1 MLFAFWGLMIFCGLS
16 FLVNCY
22 LFHRN
27 QKIFQQ
33 NKNILSN
40 LQRISADMGHL
51 VTSSTMMGQKILSLE
66 SNMVAVFNQLERRLK
81 THSVSSASHLSSS
94 AKAQTKAEASVLQLL
109 SE

>member
-1 MLFAFWGLMIFCGLS
+1 MLFAFLGLMIFCGLS

-22 LFHRN
+22 LFYRN

-33 NKNILSN
+33 NKNILLN
-40 LQRISADMGHL
+40 LQKISADMGHL

-66 SNMVAVFNQLERRLK
+66 SNMVAVFNQFERRLK
-81 THSVSSASHLSSS
+81 TQGVATTSHLSSS
-94 AKAQTKAEASVLQLL
+94 TKAQSKVEASVLQLL